1 MRNLLLLLLM
11 ALLASCE
18 KPKLATPFQAID
30 VSWRYADHPVD
41 FHLTDSNGKMRRL
54 SDFKDK
60 AVVLFFGYTHCP
72 EICPTTLADLAQM
85 MRLLDKD
92 AEKVQVIF
100 VTLDPER
107 DTPKLLAEYVPS
119 FHPSFLGL
127 YGNAQTTAQV
137 AKTFGV
143 NYEKR
148 VEKRSY
154 TLDHSDGTYLIGK
167 RGKPILL
174 SPYNQ
179 RVELLV
185 QDIRLLLEMDI
196 KPRF

>member
-1 MRNLLLLLLM
+1 MRTLFLLLLM
-11 ALLASCE
+11 TLLVSCE
-18 KPKLATPFQAID
+18 KSQPPIPFNAID
-30 VSWRYADHPVD
+30 VSWRYAEKPVD
-41 FHLTDSNGKMRRL
+41 FQLTDPNGKIRRL

-60 AVVLFFGYTHCP
+60 VVVMFFGYTHCP
-72 EICPTTLADLAQM
+72 DICPTTLADLAQV

-92 AEKVQVIF
+92 AEKVQVLF

-107 DTPKLLAEYVPS
+107 DTPKLLAEYVPF

-127 YGNAQTTAQV
+127 YGDTQATAQV

-148 VEKRSY
+148 VEKNSY
-154 TLDHSDGTYLIGK
+154 ALDHSDGTYLIGTK
-167 RGKPILL
+167 GKFVLL

-179 RVELLV
+179 NVNLLV
-185 QDIRLLLEMDI
+185 QDIRLLLEMAH
-196 KPRF
+196 

>member
-1 MRNLLLLLLM
+1 MRTLLLLLITT
-11 ALLASCE
+11 LLVSCE
-18 KPKLATPFQAID
+18 KSQPLTPFQAID
-30 VSWRYADHPVD
+30 VSWRYAEKPVD
-41 FHLTDSNGKMRRL
+41 FQLTDPNGKIRRL

-60 AVVLFFGYTHCP
+60 VVVMFFGYTHCP
-72 EICPTTLADLAQM
+72 EICPTTLADLAQV

-92 AEKVQVIF
+92 AAKVQVLF

-107 DTPKLLAEYVPS
+107 DTPKLLSEYVPF
-119 FHPSFLGL
+119 FHPSFMGL
-127 YGNAQTTAQV
+127 YGDAQTTAQV

-148 VEKRSY
+148 VEKGSY
-154 TLDHSDGTYLIGK
+154 TLDHSDGTYLIGAN
-167 RGKPILL
+167 GKPVLL

-185 QDIRLLLEMDI
+185 QDIKLLLQTAHD
-196 KPRF
+196 

>member
-1 MRNLLLLLLM
+1 MRNLLLLLFM
-11 ALLASCE
+11 TLLVSCE
-18 KPKLATPFQAID
+18 KSKLPTPFQAID
-30 VSWRYADHPVD
+30 VSWRYAEKPVD
-41 FHLTDSNGKMRRL
+41 FHLTDPNGKMRRL

-60 AVVLFFGYTHCP
+60 VVVLFFGYTHCP
-72 EICPTTLADLAQM
+72 EICPTTLADLAQV

-92 AEKVQVIF
+92 AEKVQVLF

-127 YGNAQTTAQV
+127 YGDAKTTAQV

-148 VEKRSY
+148 VEKGSY
-154 TLDHSDGTYLIGK
+154 ILDHSDGTYLIGT
-167 RGKPILL
+167 RGKPVLL

-179 RVELLV
+179 RAELLV
-185 QDIRLLLEMDI
+185 QDIKLLLQMAH
-196 KPRF
+196 

>member
-1 MRNLLLLLLM
+1 MRNLFLLLFMTLLVG
-11 ALLASCE
+11 CE
-18 KPKLATPFQAID
+18 KSKLPTPFQAID
-30 VSWRYADHPVD
+30 VSWRYIEEPVD

-60 AVVLFFGYTHCP
+60 VVVLFFGYTHCP
-72 EICPTTLADLAQM
+72 EICPTMLADLAHV
-85 MRLLDKD
+85 MRLLEKD
-92 AEKVQVIF
+92 AEKVQVLFI
-100 VTLDPER
+100 TLDPER

-119 FHPSFLGL
+119 FYPSFLGL

-148 VEKRSY
+148 IEKGSY
-154 TLDHSDGTYLIGK
+154 SLDHSDGTYLIGT
-167 RGKPILL
+167 RGKPVLL

-179 RVELLV
+179 RAKLLA
-185 QDIRLLLEMDI
+185 QDIKLLLQMAH
-196 KPRF
+196 

>member
-1 MRNLLLLLLM
+1 MRTLLLLLITT
-11 ALLASCE
+11 LLVSCE
-18 KPKLATPFQAID
+18 KSQPLTPFQAID
-30 VSWRYADHPVD
+30 VSWRYAEKPVD
-41 FHLTDSNGKMRRL
+41 FQLTDPNGKIRRL

-60 AVVLFFGYTHCP
+60 VVVMFFGYTHCP
-72 EICPTTLADLAQM
+72 EICPTTLADLAQV

-92 AEKVQVIF
+92 AEKVQVLF

-107 DTPKLLAEYVPS
+107 DTPKLLAEYVPF

-127 YGNAQTTAQV
+127 YGDTQTTAQV

-148 VEKRSY
+148 VEKGSY
-154 TLDHSDGTYLIGK
+154 ALDHSDGTYLIGTN
-167 RGKPILL
+167 GKHVLL

-179 RVELLV
+179 SAKLVV
-185 QDIRLLLEMDI
+185 QDIKLLLQMEH
-196 KPRF
+196 

>member
-1 MRNLLLLLLM
+1 MRTLFLLLLM
-11 ALLASCE
+11 TLLVSCE
-18 KPKLATPFQAID
+18 KSPPLIPFNAID
-30 VSWRYADHPVD
+30 VSWRYAEKSVD
-41 FHLTDSNGKMRRL
+41 FQLTDPNGKIRRL

-60 AVVLFFGYTHCP
+60 VVVMFFGYTHCP
-72 EICPTTLADLAQM
+72 DICPTTLADLAQV

-92 AEKVQVIF
+92 AEKVQVLF

-107 DTPKLLAEYVPS
+107 DTPKLLAEYVPF

-127 YGNAQTTAQV
+127 YGDTQATAQV

-148 VEKRSY
+148 VEKNSY
-154 TLDHSDGTYLIGK
+154 ALDHSDGTHLIGTK
-167 RGKPILL
+167 GKFVLL

-179 RVELLV
+179 NVNLLV
-185 QDIRLLLEMDI
+185 QDIRLLLEMAH
-196 KPRF
+196 